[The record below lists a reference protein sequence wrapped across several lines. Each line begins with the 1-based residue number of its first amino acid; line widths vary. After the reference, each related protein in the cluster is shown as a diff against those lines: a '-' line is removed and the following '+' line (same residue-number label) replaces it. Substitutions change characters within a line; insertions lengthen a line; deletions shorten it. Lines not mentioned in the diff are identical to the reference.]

1 MGAFEMDENYDSKIE
16 KEIPSMYRVKFGRTI
31 LMGVGSVAMGIIL
44 SLFLNPLGGP
54 PVASDDIPSTELTF
68 SRDIVPILQ
77 ANCQECHR
85 PNGIGPFPLLTYSE
99 VKPFAPLIKEYTE
112 RRIMPPWKAVEGYGE
127 FKNDRR
133 LSQKEIEIVG
143 RWVDAG
149 APEGNPLD
157 GPSPIQF
164 PEGWQLGTPDLVLDP
179 GGDFKVKKSGRDVYR
194 SFVLSFNP
202 EEDVWISAIEV
213 IPGAQEVVHHVGI
226 YLDTEGVT
234 PNLDDRS
241 PGLGFPTGSSFI
253 YDKILDLWTP
263 GGTPDFLAQGTGLKI
278 PANSYLVMEVH
289 YAPARQMYL
298 DRTRI
303 GLYFAKEP
311 VDKQVRLGVVGN
323 RSFEIPAGARNHE
336 VTARQRIK
344 RDIHLVSVWPHMHNL
359 GKEMKVW
366 ATLPE
371 NTTQPIIW
379 VQDYEFNWQQ
389 VYAFKEPLALP
400 RGSSINLVAY
410 YDNSEDNLKNP
421 YRNPRTIRF
430 GQRAKDEMCYFY
442 YYHTVDAEH
451 LTQGQVVER

>member
-1 MGAFEMDENYDSKIE
+1 M
-16 KEIPSMYRVKFGRTI
+16 
-31 LMGVGSVAMGIIL
+31 
-44 SLFLNPLGGP
+44 
-54 PVASDDIPSTELTF
+54 
-68 SRDIVPILQ
+68 
-77 ANCQECHR
+77 
-85 PNGIGPFPLLTYSE
+85 
-99 VKPFAPLIKEYTE
+99 
-112 RRIMPPWKAVEGYGE
+112 
-127 FKNDRR
+127 
-133 LSQKEIEIVG
+133 VG

-157 GPSPIQF
+157 GPSPRQF

-213 IPGAQEVVHHVGI
+213 IPGAKEIVHHVGI
-226 YLDTEGVT
+226 YLDTEGVS
-234 PNLDDRS
+234 PKLDDRS
-241 PGLGFPTGSSFI
+241 PGLGFSTGSSFI

-263 GGTPDFLAQGTGLKI
+263 GGTPNFLDQGTGLKI
-278 PANSYLVMEVH
+278 PANSYVVMEVH

-298 DRTRI
+298 DRTSI
-303 GLYFAKEP
+303 GLHFAKGP

-336 VTARQRIK
+336 VTAKQRIK
-344 RDIHLVSVWPHMHNL
+344 RDIHLESVWPHMHNL

-366 ATLPE
+366 ATLPD

-389 VYAFKEPLALP
+389 VYVLKEPLALP

-410 YDNSEDNLKNP
+410 YDNSEDNPKNP

-451 LTQGQVVER
+451 LTQGQEVER